1 MIVDRVVLVGFMGA
15 GKTSV
20 GRSLARRLG
29 WRFVDVDTVVAERSG
44 RGIDEIFRTDGEGA
58 FRLLEAA
65 AATDALREAHVVV
78 ATGGGWAAR
87 EGALESLPSGCVSV
101 WLGVGA
107 EEAVRRAEGDAS
119 VRPLLAVEDPLE
131 NASRLLSGRRPFYRR
146 ADVRVDTE
154 GRSVDDVT
162 TRILEILQE
171 FETETGAE

>member
-15 GKTSV
+15 GKTTV

-29 WRFVDVDTVVAERSG
+29 WRFVDVDTVVAERAG
-44 RGIDEIFRTDGEGA
+44 RAIDEIFRTHGEGV
-58 FRLLEAA
+58 FRLLEAE
-65 AATDALREAHVVV
+65 AATDALGEAHVVV
-78 ATGGGWAAR
+78 ATGGGWAAQ

-101 WLGVGA
+101 WLEVGA
-107 EEAVRRAEGDAS
+107 SEAVRRAEGDAS

-131 NASRLLSGRRPFYRR
+131 NASRLLSGRRLFYRR